1 MNHAR
6 ATRTAQNIIKL
17 ENLIDHDYN
26 IEVSSPGINR
36 PLFNLKDFIKF
47 QGEKINVELKKKI
60 NNKKRFTG
68 PYSVINEIVFLNDN
82 DTTKIS
88 IEDIKANLIRDKS
101 MNKEI
106 LLIIDTVSNEK
117 NVDREIIID
126 AMEHA
131 LASAVKKKYKLD
143 QNTRR
148 NRCSSNYQ
156 SR

>member
-1 MNHAR
+1 MNDIEEKLMNNLNDLLENNIEAINVRIFGTRDRKSVQIIIESEDGITVESCAR

-68 PYSVINEIVFLNDN
+68 PYSVINERIVFLNDN

-88 IEDIKANLIRDKS
+88 IEDIKKANLIR
-101 MNKEI
+101 EI
-106 LLIIDTVSNEK
+106 KV
-117 NVDREIIID
+117 
-126 AMEHA
+126 
-131 LASAVKKKYKLD
+131 
-143 QNTRR
+143 
-148 NRCSSNYQ
+148 
-156 SR
+156 